1 MTTWDWVVLWF
12 SQALIVGYGVFKTR
26 HTRTTL
32 QFMKAGKSQG
42 WLAVGLSVMATQASA
57 ITFLSGP
64 GQAFAE
70 GMGFLQF
77 YFGLPLA
84 MLVIIGFFL
93 PAYERLNITTA
104 YEFLEQRFGLGV
116 RLLTAALFL
125 TQRGLAAGFT
135 IFAPSLVFSVLL
147 GWDIRVT
154 NLLCGGAVV
163 FYTVTGGSRA
173 VAETQKLQMAVMM
186 AGLFFALFLLARLV
200 MPETASPADV
210 WAISQATGRMNVINT
225 HFNTTEKY
233 TLWSG
238 LIGGFFVALSYFGTD
253 QSQVARYIGGRNR
266 KEARK
271 GLLMN
276 ALLKIPMQAVVLY
289 CGVLLYVYYLMH
301 PRPLNF
307 NPRMEEAILA
317 SDNGSVKSDVESYQ
331 SRRDSLIRFVKAENY
346 APEAL
351 ARASRMADSLQ
362 RAFNQT
368 LAGYWPA
375 EELKDT
381 NYAFLRFAV
390 EHFPAGALG
399 LIISML
405 FSAAM
410 SSASSELNALAT
422 VTCVDFYVR
431 LRKKPLGD
439 KGQLRFSRWV
449 TLFWGSYAIAFSM
462 MAGRMG
468 TLIEAVNIL
477 GSLVYGTILGIF
489 LTGLFVPRVR
499 GREVLWAACL
509 AEAAVLILFFSE
521 ALSFLWFN
529 VVGALMVVILSLIF
543 SRMGKFFRS
552 KTSDKNFFCSLF

>member
-1 MTTWDWVVLWF
+1 MTFWDWLVLWLT
-12 SQALIVGYGVFKTR
+12 QALIVGYGIFKTR

-84 MLVIIGFFL
+84 MLVIIRFFL
-93 PAYERLNITTA
+93 PAYDRWNITTA
-104 YEFLEQRFGLGV
+104 YEFLEKRFGLGV
-116 RLLTAALFL
+116 RLLTAFLFL

-147 GWDIRVT
+147 GWDLRIT
-154 NLLCGGAVV
+154 NLLCGSAVIL
-163 FYTVTGGSRA
+163 YTVTGGSRA

-186 AGLFFALFLLARLV
+186 AGLFFALFLLTGLV
-200 MPETASPADV
+200 RPELASLSGLWDV
-210 WAISQATGRMNVINT
+210 SVATGRMNVINT
-225 HFNTTEKY
+225 HLNTTEKY

-238 LIGGFFVALSYFGTD
+238 LLGGFFVALSYFGTD
-253 QSQVARYIGGRNR
+253 QSQVARYVGSRNR
-266 KEARK
+266 EEARM

-289 CGVLLYVYYLMH
+289 CGVLLYVFYLGH
-301 PRPLNF
+301 PRPLHF
-307 NPRMEEAILA
+307 NPRMEEAILRSEDQA
-317 SDNGSVKSDVESYQ
+317 
-331 SRRDSLIRFVKAENY
+331 VKAAVKRFRLHADTLAAALRSENY
-346 APEAL
+346 APSAV
-351 ARASRMADSLQ
+351 ARASHASDSLQ
-362 RAFNQT
+362 SALRNILVKHWT
-368 LAGYWPA
+368 P

-381 NYAFLRFAV
+381 NYSFLRFAV
-390 EHFPAGALG
+390 EHFPVGALG
-399 LIISML
+399 LVISML

-422 VTCVDFYVR
+422 VTCVDFYQR
-431 LRKKPLGD
+431 LRKQDLPEAKT
-439 KGQLRFSRWV
+439 LRFGRLA
-449 TLFWGSYAIAFSM
+449 TLYWGAYAIAFAM
-462 MAGRMG
+462 MADRMG

-489 LTGLFVPRVR
+489 LTGLFLPSVKA
-499 GREVLWAACL
+499 REVMTAGCL
-509 AEAAVLILFFSE
+509 AQALVLVLFFCDIM
-521 ALSFLWFN
+521 SFLWFN
-529 VVGALMVVILSLIF
+529 VVGSFTVIGAAYCLSRLGRLINRAAVV
-543 SRMGKFFRS
+543 
-552 KTSDKNFFCSLF
+552 

>member
-1 MTTWDWVVLWF
+1 MTAWDWLVLWL
-12 SQALIVGYGVFKTR
+12 SQVLIVGYGVFKTR
-26 HTRTTL
+26 HTRTPL

-77 YFGLPLA
+77 YLGLPLA
-84 MLVIIGFFL
+84 MLVIIRFFL
-93 PAYERLNITTA
+93 PAYEHLNITTA
-104 YEFLEQRFGLGV
+104 YEFLEKRFGLGV
-116 RLLTAALFL
+116 RLLTAGLFL

-147 GWDIRVT
+147 GWDIRIT
-154 NLLCGGAVV
+154 NLLCGSAVV
-163 FYTVTGGSRA
+163 LYTVTGGSQA

-186 AGLFFALFLLARLV
+186 AGLFFALFLLVRLV
-200 MPETASPADV
+200 MPEISSSADL
-210 WAISQATGRMNVINT
+210 WSISKATGRLEVINT
-225 HFNTTEKY
+225 SFSTQEKY

-253 QSQVARYIGGRNR
+253 QSQVARYVGGRNHE
-266 KEARK
+266 EARK

-289 CGVLLYVYYLMH
+289 CGVLLYIYYLIH
-301 PRPLNF
+301 PRPVNF
-307 NPRMEEAILA
+307 NPLMEEVIVQSSEEA
-317 SDNGSVKSDVESYQ
+317 VKTHVKLYQ
-331 SRRDSLIRFVKAENY
+331 SRRDSLVRFLKAENFT
-346 APEAL
+346 PLAL
-351 ARASRMADSLQ
+351 AEASRVSDSLQ
-362 RAFNQT
+362 RVFNEA
-368 LAGYWPA
+368 LSNYWPA
-375 EELKDT
+375 EDLKDT
-381 NYAFLRFAV
+381 NYSFLRFAV

-422 VTCVDFYVR
+422 VTCVDFYQR
-431 LRKKPLGD
+431 LRKSPLGERA
-439 KGQLRFSRWV
+439 QLRFGRWA
-449 TLFWGSYAIAFSM
+449 TLLWGTYAIAFSM
-462 MAGRMG
+462 LAGRMG

-489 LTGLFVPRVR
+489 LTGLFLPQVR
-499 GREVLWAACL
+499 GREVLWAGCL
-509 AEAAVLILFFSE
+509 AEATVLVLFFSD

-529 VVGALMVVILSLIF
+529 VVGALLVVSLSFFF
-543 SRMGKFFRS
+543 SRSVKLFRL
-552 KTSDKNFFCSLF
+552 KTD

>member
-1 MTTWDWVVLWF
+1 MTAWDWLVLWL
-12 SQALIVGYGVFKTR
+12 SQLLIVGYGVFKTR
-26 HTRTTL
+26 HTHTTL

-104 YEFLEQRFGLGV
+104 YEFLEKRFGLGV
-116 RLLTAALFL
+116 RLLTAGLFL
-125 TQRGLAAGFT
+125 IQRGLAAGFT

-147 GWDIRVT
+147 GWDIRIT
-154 NLLCGGAVV
+154 NLLCGSAVV
-163 FYTVTGGSRA
+163 LYTVTGGSRA

-186 AGLFFALFLLARLV
+186 AGLFFGLFLLVRLV
-200 MPETASPADV
+200 MPEISSSADL
-210 WAISQATGRMNVINT
+210 WSISKATGRLEVINMSV
-225 HFNTTEKY
+225 NTQEKY

-253 QSQVARYIGGRNR
+253 QSQVARYVGGRNR
-266 KEARK
+266 EEARK

-276 ALLKIPMQAVVLY
+276 AFLKIPMQAMVLY
-289 CGVLLYVYYLMH
+289 CGVLLYVYYLLH

-307 NPRMEEAILA
+307 NPRMEEAILQ
-317 SDNGSVKSDVESYQ
+317 SDVKAVKADIKRYQ
-331 SRRDSLIRFVKAENY
+331 SQRDSLARLLKAENF
-346 APEAL
+346 APQAV
-351 ARASRMADSLQ
+351 AKVSRISDSLQ
-362 RAFNQT
+362 KVFNT
-368 LAGYWPA
+368 ALTNYWPV
-375 EELKDT
+375 EDLKDT
-381 NYAFLRFAV
+381 NYSFLRFAM

-422 VTCVDFYVR
+422 VTCVDFYQR
-431 LRKKPLGD
+431 LRKSPVGERD
-439 KGQLRFSRWV
+439 QLLFGRWA
-449 TLFWGSYAIAFSM
+449 TLLWGTYAIAFSM
-462 MAGRMG
+462 IAGRMG

-489 LTGLFVPRVR
+489 LTGLFLPQVR
-499 GREVLWAACL
+499 GREVLWAGCL
-509 AEAAVLILFFSE
+509 AEATVLILFFTD

-529 VVGALMVVILSLIF
+529 VVGALLVVGLSLFFSKSVKIF
-543 SRMGKFFRS
+543 RP
-552 KTSDKNFFCSLF
+552 KTD